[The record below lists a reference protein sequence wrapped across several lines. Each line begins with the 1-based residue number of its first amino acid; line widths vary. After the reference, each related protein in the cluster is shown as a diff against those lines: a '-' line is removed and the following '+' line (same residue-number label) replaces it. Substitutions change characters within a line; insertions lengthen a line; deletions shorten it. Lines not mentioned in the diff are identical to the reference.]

1 MYYWDKVE
9 EALKYIEKKTSVRPE
24 AAVILGS
31 GLGRPAERIEDP
43 ATLPYYYTPY

>member
-31 GLGRPAERIEDP
+31 GLGRAAPSRNI
-43 ATLPYYYTPY
+43 